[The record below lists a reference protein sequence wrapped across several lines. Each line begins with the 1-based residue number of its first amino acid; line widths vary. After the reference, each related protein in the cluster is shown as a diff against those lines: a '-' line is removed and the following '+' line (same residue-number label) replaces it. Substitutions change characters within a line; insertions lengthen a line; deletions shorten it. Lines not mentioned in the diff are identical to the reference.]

1 MRRNQMKNKI
11 AIIAIVTAFMMTGC
25 QSNAE
30 NSEDTEALKKQIAH
44 LEQQVSDLE
53 QLLASGTMHVAEVEN
68 VQNQTEVVSDSDA
81 QSVSDNNVQSQE
93 DSSIGNDTQFQTNAG
108 NNQQQNDTNIGNS
121 QQQNDTN
128 VGNSQQQQND
138 TNIGYSHVPGHDES
152 IYHNSAHSAVDGSI
166 SGQQSTSA
174 SMATTYTMEDLSNLV
189 QEFVTRANAAVP
201 SGTMSQDM
209 EQFFAFKQEEKQIDD
224 LLDQH
229 EDELEYLYKKQS
241 LTRDEYKKLERELD
255 LLDDKL
261 DTAKDQL
268 EFVFGIDD

>member
-1 MRRNQMKNKI
+1 MKNKI

-108 NNQQQNDTNIGNS
+108 NNQQQNDTNIG
-121 QQQNDTN
+121 
-128 VGNSQQQQND
+128 
-138 TNIGYSHVPGHDES
+138 YSHVPGHDES
-152 IYHNSAHSAVDGSI
+152 IYHNSAHSAVGGSI